1 MQILPLTQILRSI
14 QTNVASFL
22 AKAGGDPQIPG
33 IAVAPKKRIAETGN
47 SWILRRL
54 DDRGFPF
61 GPRPQL
67 RIARRSE
74 ANCFTKIVNAVAQR
88 GPLRRHSLHASVKD
102 GRDAVVIHGAAG

>member
-1 MQILPLTQILRSI
+1 MQIFPLTQIFRSI

-22 AKAGGDPQIPG
+22 ANTGGDAQIPR
-33 IAVAPKKRIAETGN
+33 IVVTPKKRIAETGN
-47 SWILRRL
+47 SRILRWL

-88 GPLRRHSLHASVKD
+88 SPLGRHSLHAGVKN
-102 GRDAVVIHGAAG
+102 GRYAI